1 MYIFGGWNNVT
12 RFNDMY
18 YLELDRQPMR
28 WIRVDQGGEIPGV
41 RHDASG
47 AQFEKEGRRYWIMWG
62 GAAGY
67 NLIKNDFIHWQEV
80 MAFDFEEMTWMVIP
94 TDTAPPPGVEGHR
107 CWIDR
112 ECLFVYGGHNGFT
125 FFEDLHWFDLNEQTW
140 HSGAVSEFRPPLRA
154 CFTLKTLD
162 QGKILLVGGYGPKS
176 LELMGEGYLQP
187 KTSDTWNRYSDLY
200 FGQVQDNFD
209 MPT

>member
-1 MYIFGGWNNVT
+1 MEVEGEIPPPRKSFLYTLHNDRMYIFGGWNNVT

-107 CWIDR
+107 YLMTKLKMIIKGVGSIESAYLCTEATMASPSSKICIGSISMSR
-112 ECLFVYGGHNGFT
+112 HGI
-125 FFEDLHWFDLNEQTW
+125 
-140 HSGAVSEFRPPLRA
+140 RA
-154 CFTLKTLD
+154 
-162 QGKILLVGGYGPKS
+162 Q
-176 LELMGEGYLQP
+176 
-187 KTSDTWNRYSDLY
+187 
-200 FGQVQDNFD
+200 
-209 MPT
+209 